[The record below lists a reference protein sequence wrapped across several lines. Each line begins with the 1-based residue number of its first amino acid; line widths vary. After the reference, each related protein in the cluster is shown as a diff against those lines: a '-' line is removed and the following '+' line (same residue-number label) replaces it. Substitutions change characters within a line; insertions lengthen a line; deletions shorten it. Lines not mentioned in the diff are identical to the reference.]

1 MHTKIVETNI
11 VRTCLL
17 IFLFYSRFT
26 TQKEC
31 FNKKKKDENEKKL
44 LANAITGK
52 INFVTFSLSQS
63 FSVF

>member
-11 VRTCLL
+11 LSTSLL
-17 IFLFYSRFT
+17 IFLFQSRFT

-31 FNKKKKDENEKKL
+31 FNKQKKDKSEKKL
-44 LANAITGK
+44 LANAIIGK
-52 INFVTFSLSQS
+52 INFLTFSLSQS